1 MSLNVYRD
9 AVLLID
15 AKNAFS
21 SINRKVIMLHDLKC
35 ICPVIASYIINCYV
49 TSSRLFIVGEGEMD
63 NSRRPNSYENIC
75 MSHQIP
81 A

>member
-1 MSLNVYRD
+1 MFRD

-15 AKNAFS
+15 AENVFS
-21 SINRKVIMLHDLKC
+21 SINRKVIMLHDLNF
-35 ICPVIASYIINCYV
+35 ICPIIASCIINCYV
-49 TSSRLFIVGEGEMD
+49 TPSRLFIVGEGEMD

-81 A
+81 T